1 MSRRSMWYV
10 LHTRPVAPFVADP
23 NPGEDEGRA
32 FALHLRTRSVD
43 SLPRDWPGG
52 RAAYLLLVIQTL
64 RADVVIFTPDLVDAA
79 LTTAL
84 ISLARRYFAQGEVNW
99 MPHDRY
105 QNSPYASYKG
115 WAVLGPEGEIVP
127 WSPPPAR
134 GLGTSPCWPRGP
146 GHGSL
151 GAGCGPREGRRV
163 TRIVLVLPRHL
174 Q

>member
-1 MSRRSMWYV
+1 M
-10 LHTRPVAPFVADP
+10 
-23 NPGEDEGRA
+23 
-32 FALHLRTRSVD
+32 D

-99 MPHDRY
+99 MPYDRY
-105 QNSPYASYKG
+105 QNSPYASYNG

-127 WSPPPAR
+127 WSPPPPGGWGPAR
-134 GLGTSPCWPRGP
+134 DGP
-146 GHGSL
+146 GSRDMDHWGPDAGPA
-151 GAGCGPREGRRV
+151 GADE
-163 TRIVLVLPRHL
+163 
-174 Q
+174 